1 MTGSVGSTR
10 NSPST
15 RKITMADRRSIG
27 RTRIAK
33 AALLFFGGQ
42 AGVHS
47 CGVTDITN
55 AGAGIRTQG
64 LAILPLNFELS
75 FDNFR
80 TIRKCR
86 LIWRDANLLGVTF
99 ENQDTRTHGETKVSE
114 AGGVI
119 PALSASNDPPQLA
132 HPDGSSEYTSK
143 VTDRKIQRQADLR
156 FTIAVAIALAL
167 PALIGTGFYIA
178 TTTILRAG

>member
-1 MTGSVGSTR
+1 MR
-10 NSPST
+10 
-15 RKITMADRRSIG
+15 
-27 RTRIAK
+27 
-33 AALLFFGGQ
+33 
-42 AGVHS
+42 S

-64 LAILPLNFELS
+64 LAVLPLNFELS

-86 LIWRDANLLGVTF
+86 LIWRDGNFLGVAF
-99 ENQDTRTHGETKVSE
+99 ENQNTRTCSATKVGE

-119 PALSASNDPPQLA
+119 AAFSASNDPPQLTHLDKA
-132 HPDGSSEYTSK
+132 NGSSEYTSK
-143 VTDRKIQRQADLR
+143 VIDRKIQRQADLR
-156 FTIAVAIALAL
+156 FSIGVAIALAL
-167 PALIGTGFYIA
+167 PGLIGMGVFIA